1 MDTNGGWQQP
11 TLLPHIKNHF
21 YFVEM
26 HQCNRLLCRELNVW
40 RWTRRSIS
48 FYDQGSLLHDR
59 YKTCTTHTT
68 HTHFVQ
74 IVHLQK
80 RENTRNITWKTY
92 IPLINEVFQNT
103 IAVRYGTGFCFRT
116 FRCRQTVVIEWSTN
130 HQTTMIRVTNVE
142 HEKQFNTKQLFG
154 PSI

>member
-1 MDTNGGWQQP
+1 MFDGEQGGRFHFMIKVVYFTIDTKPVQ
-11 TLLPHIKNHF
+11 
-21 YFVEM
+21 
-26 HQCNRLLCRELNVW
+26 
-40 RWTRRSIS
+40 
-48 FYDQGSLLHDR
+48 
-59 YKTCTTHTT
+59 HTT

-116 FRCRQTVVIEWSTN
+116 FRCRQTVVIE
-130 HQTTMIRVTNVE
+130 
-142 HEKQFNTKQLFG
+142 
-154 PSI
+154 